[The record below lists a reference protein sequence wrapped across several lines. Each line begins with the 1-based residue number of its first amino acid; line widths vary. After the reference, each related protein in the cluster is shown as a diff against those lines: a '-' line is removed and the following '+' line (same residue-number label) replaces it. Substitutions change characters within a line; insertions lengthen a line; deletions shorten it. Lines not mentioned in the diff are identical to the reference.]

1 MGLHPVSEANASS
14 PFGSLSAAEF
24 YSLHSVA
31 HSSAYITN
39 PTGLKLFTQWWTP
52 LHRPP
57 LGLIA
62 VVHGFTGESSW
73 FLQLTS
79 VLFAKSGFLTCA
91 IDHQGHGF
99 SDGLTA
105 HIPNIN
111 LIVDDCISFFDDFRS
126 RHASSSS
133 LPSFLYSESL
143 GGAIALYI
151 TLRQKSKW
159 NGLILSGA
167 MCSISH
173 KFKPPWPLQHLLTL
187 AATLIPTWRVVPTRG
202 TIAGVSFKE
211 PWKRKLAFANP
222 NRTVGKPRAATA
234 YELVRVCEDLQSR
247 FEEVEV
253 PLMIVH
259 GGDDVVCDPSSVE
272 ELYMRCKSRD
282 KTIKIYPGM
291 WHQLIGES
299 EENVDFVFGDVL
311 EWIKNRSQNDA
322 VSNGEAIE
330 LKMKDIMKEVEGKVK
345 FSMADSTMMLLVQQ
359 AMDKAHEKIK
369 TKHGLLLRLNAISLF
384 YELAVLQLQSC
395 LNFVQQET
403 DNLESNH
410 EEVVRDLRK
419 IKDRLHHR
427 LLETELAILEK
438 DRELLERSENEAS
451 LRNVLESKET
461 ELVHLQDLERKRS
474 SCNEIGEEFSEL
486 KSSVDHQVMN
496 LRQKIETEYDGLGKE
511 ADDPSGVD
519 IDVLKGT
526 MDLAFNKMH
535 HAIFLSEL
543 GPIEQS
549 WRWSVERETMGLL
562 IKGFMSGLEEEKK
575 RVMMVVRDYE
585 LGFKDRV
592 CLIRREVE
600 CLESQIIIQRS
611 SSSPRAITTSSS
623 SVDCEVV
630 NDDKEE
636 EGEGE
641 EDSSNYPVSKLIKSH
656 ESIIRRKSEE
666 LVSPKIESIK
676 RQRSCNS
683 SSSKRAVDDIVSG
696 LDSLVCLNTKMF
708 EYFCYD
714 EDDDRCDEHEVVM
727 DDGLDDVWKK
737 VQKHRAVLSGN
748 EVEEKED
755 VEMKLMILEDTYLT
769 LLRGLLTDNKRLLV
783 EQEKMACLDKSLV
796 FDGYESLC
804 EDEVFR
810 QEVNLIIVREFL
822 REMSETVENHERV
835 KADNRRLFEEQGKW
849 ACLDTSPVFND
860 LEILREDEEC
870 RQEVD
875 WIIVRE
881 LLREFSETVE
891 NHERTEADNK
901 RLFEEQVKR
910 ACLDRSIVS
919 DDFEIL
925 REGEEFRQEVDSITV
940 TELLR
945 EVSETVDNQERIQA
959 NNKRLLEKEG
969 KMACLDTSLA
979 FDDFEILCEDGVF
992 RQEVDW
998 IVVRELLREVSETVE
1013 NLERIEAE
1021 NKRLLEEQ
1029 GKRACMEIFLVFDD
1043 FNFKIQERLKM
1054 ATLGLQNLGKNIDST
1069 MDYMAEL
1076 RRKESVYKT
1085 AFVLRCENLIKAETE
1100 VDLLGDQVDSL
1111 VKLLQKTLW
1120 TFHQHPLL
1128 LCNHSDVNIRSVEG
1142 CVDAIKKATKGDS
1155 RGLDKECCD
1164 AISGLTNDCLP
1175 IIFSGGPAI
1184 GLLVKAACTHKFDDA
1199 N

>member
-1 MGLHPVSEANASS
+1 MGLHPVSEANDSS

-24 YSLHSVA
+24 YSRHSVA

-91 IDHQGHGF
+91 IDHQGHGL

-126 RHASSSS
+126 RHSSS

-151 TLRQKSKW
+151 TLRQKSQW

-299 EENVDFVFGDVL
+299 EENVDLVFGDVL
-311 EWIKNRSQNDA
+311 KWITNRSQNDA
-322 VSNGEAIE
+322 VNNGQTMKK
-330 LKMKDIMKEVEGKVK
+330 KMKDIMKEVEGKVK

-474 SCNEIGEEFSEL
+474 SCNEIIGEEFSEL

-562 IKGFMSGLEEEKK
+562 IKGFMNGLEEEKK
-575 RVMMVVRDYE
+575 RVMMVVKDYE
-585 LGFKDRV
+585 LGFKDKV

-600 CLESQIIIQRS
+600 CLESQIIIHRS
-611 SSSPRAITTSSS
+611 SSASPRAITTTSS

-630 NDDKEE
+630 NDDKEEE

-683 SSSKRAVDDIVSG
+683 SSLKRTVDDIVAG

-714 EDDDRCDEHEVVM
+714 EDDDRCDEKEVVM

-737 VQKHRAVLSGN
+737 VQKHRSVACEN

-769 LLRGLLTDNKRLLV
+769 LLRGLLTDNKKLLV
-783 EQEKMACLDKSLV
+783 EQ
-796 FDGYESLC
+796 
-804 EDEVFR
+804 
-810 QEVNLIIVREFL
+810 
-822 REMSETVENHERV
+822 
-835 KADNRRLFEEQGKW
+835 GKR
-849 ACLDTSPVFND
+849 ACLDTS
-860 LEILREDEEC
+860 LKE
-870 RQEVD
+870 
-875 WIIVRE
+875 
-881 LLREFSETVE
+881 
-891 NHERTEADNK
+891 
-901 RLFEEQVKR
+901 VKR
-910 ACLDRSIVS
+910 ACLD
-919 DDFEIL
+919 
-925 REGEEFRQEVDSITV
+925 
-940 TELLR
+940 
-945 EVSETVDNQERIQA
+945 
-959 NNKRLLEKEG
+959 
-969 KMACLDTSLA
+969 TSLV
-979 FDDFEILCEDGVF
+979 FDDFEIIREDGLF

-1013 NLERIEAE
+1013 NLKRIEAE

-1029 GKRACMEIFLVFDD
+1029 GKRACMDISLVFDD
-1043 FNFKIQERLKM
+1043 FDFKIQERLKM
-1054 ATLGLQNLGKNIDST
+1054 ATLGLQNLEKNIDST

-1128 LCNHSDVNIRSVEG
+1128 LCNHSDISEIYIRSVEG

-1155 RGLDKECCD
+1155 RGLDKQCCD

-1184 GLLVKAACTHKFDDA
+1184 GLLVKAACTHKFDDV

>member
-1 MGLHPVSEANASS
+1 
-14 PFGSLSAAEF
+14 
-24 YSLHSVA
+24 
-31 HSSAYITN
+31 
-39 PTGLKLFTQWWTP
+39 
-52 LHRPP
+52 
-57 LGLIA
+57 
-62 VVHGFTGESSW
+62 
-73 FLQLTS
+73 
-79 VLFAKSGFLTCA
+79 
-91 IDHQGHGF
+91 
-99 SDGLTA
+99 
-105 HIPNIN
+105 
-111 LIVDDCISFFDDFRS
+111 
-126 RHASSSS
+126 
-133 LPSFLYSESL
+133 
-143 GGAIALYI
+143 
-151 TLRQKSKW
+151 
-159 NGLILSGA
+159 
-167 MCSISH
+167 
-173 KFKPPWPLQHLLTL
+173 
-187 AATLIPTWRVVPTRG
+187 
-202 TIAGVSFKE
+202 
-211 PWKRKLAFANP
+211 
-222 NRTVGKPRAATA
+222 
-234 YELVRVCEDLQSR
+234 
-247 FEEVEV
+247 
-253 PLMIVH
+253 
-259 GGDDVVCDPSSVE
+259 
-272 ELYMRCKSRD
+272 
-282 KTIKIYPGM
+282 
-291 WHQLIGES
+291 
-299 EENVDFVFGDVL
+299 
-311 EWIKNRSQNDA
+311 
-322 VSNGEAIE
+322 
-330 LKMKDIMKEVEGKVK
+330 MKDIMKEVEGKVK

-474 SCNEIGEEFSEL
+474 SCNEIIGEEFSEL

-496 LRQKIETEYDGLGKE
+496 LRQNIETEYDGLGKE

-562 IKGFMSGLEEEKK
+562 IKGFMNGLEEEKK
-575 RVMMVVRDYE
+575 RVMMVVKDYE
-585 LGFKDRV
+585 LGFKDMV

-600 CLESQIIIQRS
+600 CLESQIIIHRSS
-611 SSSPRAITTSSS
+611 SSSPRAITTTSS

-630 NDDKEE
+630 NDDKEEE

-683 SSSKRAVDDIVSG
+683 SSLKRAVDDIVAG

-714 EDDDRCDEHEVVM
+714 EDDDRCDEKEVVM

-737 VQKHRAVLSGN
+737 VQKHRSVACEN

-783 EQEKMACLDKSLV
+783 EQ
-796 FDGYESLC
+796 
-804 EDEVFR
+804 
-810 QEVNLIIVREFL
+810 
-822 REMSETVENHERV
+822 
-835 KADNRRLFEEQGKW
+835 GKK
-849 ACLDTSPVFND
+849 ACLDTSLVFD
-860 LEILREDEEC
+860 DFEILREDEEF

-881 LLREFSETVE
+881 LLREVSETVE
-891 NHERTEADNK
+891 
-901 RLFEEQVKR
+901 
-910 ACLDRSIVS
+910 
-919 DDFEIL
+919 
-925 REGEEFRQEVDSITV
+925 
-940 TELLR
+940 
-945 EVSETVDNQERIQA
+945 NQERIQA
-959 NNKRLLEKEG
+959 NNKRLLEKEV
-969 KMACLDTSLA
+969 KRACLDTSLVS
-979 FDDFEILCEDGVF
+979 DDFEIIREDGLF

-998 IVVRELLREVSETVE
+998 TVVRELLREVSETVE
-1013 NLERIEAE
+1013 NLEGVEAE

-1029 GKRACMEIFLVFDD
+1029 GKKTCMDISLVFDD
-1043 FNFKIQERLKM
+1043 FDFKIQERLKM
-1054 ATLGLQNLGKNIDST
+1054 AALGLQNLEKNIGST
-1069 MDYMAEL
+1069 MDYMAGL

-1128 LCNHSDVNIRSVEG
+1128 LCNHSDISEI
-1142 CVDAIKKATKGDS
+1142 CKMIKEVLYEDYKA
-1155 RGLDKECCD
+1155 
-1164 AISGLTNDCLP
+1164 N
-1175 IIFSGGPAI
+1175 
-1184 GLLVKAACTHKFDDA
+1184 
-1199 N
+1199 

>member
-1 MGLHPVSEANASS
+1 MGLHPVSEANDSS

-24 YSLHSVA
+24 YSRHSVA

-91 IDHQGHGF
+91 IDHQGHGL

-126 RHASSSS
+126 RHSSS

-151 TLRQKSKW
+151 TLRQKSQW

-299 EENVDFVFGDVL
+299 EENVDLVFGDVL
-311 EWIKNRSQNDA
+311 KWITNRSQNDA
-322 VSNGEAIE
+322 VNNGKK
-330 LKMKDIMKEVEGKVK
+330 KMKDIMKEVEGKVK

-474 SCNEIGEEFSEL
+474 SCNEIIGEEFSEL

-562 IKGFMSGLEEEKK
+562 IKGFMNGLEEEKK
-575 RVMMVVRDYE
+575 RVMMVVKDYE
-585 LGFKDRV
+585 LGFKDKV

-600 CLESQIIIQRS
+600 CLESQIIIHRS
-611 SSSPRAITTSSS
+611 SSASPRAITTTSS

-630 NDDKEE
+630 NDDKEEE

-683 SSSKRAVDDIVSG
+683 SSLKRTVDDIVAG

-714 EDDDRCDEHEVVM
+714 EDDDRCDEKEVVM

-737 VQKHRAVLSGN
+737 VQKHRSVACEN

-769 LLRGLLTDNKRLLV
+769 LLRGLLTDNKKLLV
-783 EQEKMACLDKSLV
+783 EQ
-796 FDGYESLC
+796 
-804 EDEVFR
+804 
-810 QEVNLIIVREFL
+810 
-822 REMSETVENHERV
+822 
-835 KADNRRLFEEQGKW
+835 GKR
-849 ACLDTSPVFND
+849 ACLDTSLVFD
-860 LEILREDEEC
+860 DFEILREDEEF

-881 LLREFSETVE
+881 LLREVSETVE
-891 NHERTEADNK
+891 
-901 RLFEEQVKR
+901 
-910 ACLDRSIVS
+910 
-919 DDFEIL
+919 
-925 REGEEFRQEVDSITV
+925 
-940 TELLR
+940 
-945 EVSETVDNQERIQA
+945 NQERIQA
-959 NNKRLLEKEG
+959 NNKRLLEKEV
-969 KMACLDTSLA
+969 KRACLDTSLV
-979 FDDFEILCEDGVF
+979 FDDFEIIREDGLF

-1013 NLERIEAE
+1013 NLKRIEAE

-1029 GKRACMEIFLVFDD
+1029 GKRACMDISLVFDD
-1043 FNFKIQERLKM
+1043 FDFKIQERLKM
-1054 ATLGLQNLGKNIDST
+1054 ATLGLQNLEKNIDST

-1155 RGLDKECCD
+1155 RGLDKQCCD

-1184 GLLVKAACTHKFDDA
+1184 GLLVKAACTHKFDDV

>member
-1 MGLHPVSEANASS
+1 
-14 PFGSLSAAEF
+14 
-24 YSLHSVA
+24 
-31 HSSAYITN
+31 
-39 PTGLKLFTQWWTP
+39 
-52 LHRPP
+52 
-57 LGLIA
+57 
-62 VVHGFTGESSW
+62 
-73 FLQLTS
+73 
-79 VLFAKSGFLTCA
+79 
-91 IDHQGHGF
+91 
-99 SDGLTA
+99 
-105 HIPNIN
+105 
-111 LIVDDCISFFDDFRS
+111 
-126 RHASSSS
+126 
-133 LPSFLYSESL
+133 
-143 GGAIALYI
+143 
-151 TLRQKSKW
+151 
-159 NGLILSGA
+159 
-167 MCSISH
+167 
-173 KFKPPWPLQHLLTL
+173 
-187 AATLIPTWRVVPTRG
+187 
-202 TIAGVSFKE
+202 
-211 PWKRKLAFANP
+211 
-222 NRTVGKPRAATA
+222 
-234 YELVRVCEDLQSR
+234 
-247 FEEVEV
+247 
-253 PLMIVH
+253 
-259 GGDDVVCDPSSVE
+259 
-272 ELYMRCKSRD
+272 
-282 KTIKIYPGM
+282 
-291 WHQLIGES
+291 
-299 EENVDFVFGDVL
+299 
-311 EWIKNRSQNDA
+311 
-322 VSNGEAIE
+322 
-330 LKMKDIMKEVEGKVK
+330 MKDIMKEVEGKVK

-474 SCNEIGEEFSEL
+474 SCNEIIGEEFSEL

-562 IKGFMSGLEEEKK
+562 IKGFMNGLEEEKK
-575 RVMMVVRDYE
+575 RVMMVVKDYE
-585 LGFKDRV
+585 LGFKDKV

-600 CLESQIIIQRS
+600 CLESQIIIHRS
-611 SSSPRAITTSSS
+611 SSASPRAITTTSS

-630 NDDKEE
+630 NDDKEEE

-683 SSSKRAVDDIVSG
+683 SSLKRTVDDIVAG

-714 EDDDRCDEHEVVM
+714 EDDDRCDEKEVVM

-737 VQKHRAVLSGN
+737 VQKHRSVACEN

-769 LLRGLLTDNKRLLV
+769 LLRGLLTDNKKLLV
-783 EQEKMACLDKSLV
+783 EQ
-796 FDGYESLC
+796 
-804 EDEVFR
+804 
-810 QEVNLIIVREFL
+810 
-822 REMSETVENHERV
+822 
-835 KADNRRLFEEQGKW
+835 GKR
-849 ACLDTSPVFND
+849 ACLDTSLVFD
-860 LEILREDEEC
+860 DFEILREDEEF

-881 LLREFSETVE
+881 LLREVSETVE
-891 NHERTEADNK
+891 
-901 RLFEEQVKR
+901 
-910 ACLDRSIVS
+910 
-919 DDFEIL
+919 
-925 REGEEFRQEVDSITV
+925 
-940 TELLR
+940 
-945 EVSETVDNQERIQA
+945 NQERIQA
-959 NNKRLLEKEG
+959 NNKRLLEKEV
-969 KMACLDTSLA
+969 KRACLDTSLV
-979 FDDFEILCEDGVF
+979 FDDFEIIREDGLF

-1013 NLERIEAE
+1013 NLKRIEAE

-1029 GKRACMEIFLVFDD
+1029 GKRACMDISLVFDD
-1043 FNFKIQERLKM
+1043 FDFKIQERLKM
-1054 ATLGLQNLGKNIDST
+1054 ATLGLQNLEKNIDST

-1128 LCNHSDVNIRSVEG
+1128 LCNHSDISEI
-1142 CVDAIKKATKGDS
+1142 CKMIKEVLYEDYKA
-1155 RGLDKECCD
+1155 
-1164 AISGLTNDCLP
+1164 N
-1175 IIFSGGPAI
+1175 
-1184 GLLVKAACTHKFDDA
+1184 
-1199 N
+1199 

>member
-1 MGLHPVSEANASS
+1 
-14 PFGSLSAAEF
+14 
-24 YSLHSVA
+24 
-31 HSSAYITN
+31 
-39 PTGLKLFTQWWTP
+39 
-52 LHRPP
+52 
-57 LGLIA
+57 
-62 VVHGFTGESSW
+62 
-73 FLQLTS
+73 
-79 VLFAKSGFLTCA
+79 
-91 IDHQGHGF
+91 
-99 SDGLTA
+99 
-105 HIPNIN
+105 
-111 LIVDDCISFFDDFRS
+111 
-126 RHASSSS
+126 
-133 LPSFLYSESL
+133 
-143 GGAIALYI
+143 
-151 TLRQKSKW
+151 
-159 NGLILSGA
+159 
-167 MCSISH
+167 
-173 KFKPPWPLQHLLTL
+173 
-187 AATLIPTWRVVPTRG
+187 
-202 TIAGVSFKE
+202 
-211 PWKRKLAFANP
+211 
-222 NRTVGKPRAATA
+222 
-234 YELVRVCEDLQSR
+234 
-247 FEEVEV
+247 
-253 PLMIVH
+253 
-259 GGDDVVCDPSSVE
+259 
-272 ELYMRCKSRD
+272 
-282 KTIKIYPGM
+282 
-291 WHQLIGES
+291 
-299 EENVDFVFGDVL
+299 
-311 EWIKNRSQNDA
+311 
-322 VSNGEAIE
+322 
-330 LKMKDIMKEVEGKVK
+330 
-345 FSMADSTMMLLVQQ
+345 MADSTMMLLVQQ

-384 YELAVLQLQSC
+384 YELAVLQLESC

-474 SCNEIGEEFSEL
+474 SCNEIIGEEFSEL

-496 LRQKIETEYDGLGKE
+496 LRQNIETEYDGLGKE

-562 IKGFMSGLEEEKK
+562 IKGFMNGLEEEKK
-575 RVMMVVRDYE
+575 RVMMVVKDYE

-600 CLESQIIIQRS
+600 CLESQIIIHRS
-611 SSSPRAITTSSS
+611 SSSPRAITTTSS

-636 EGEGE
+636 EEGEG

-683 SSSKRAVDDIVSG
+683 SSLKRGIDDIVAG
-696 LDSLVCLNTKMF
+696 LDSLMCLNTKMF

-714 EDDDRCDEHEVVM
+714 EDDDRCDDHEVVM

-737 VQKHRAVLSGN
+737 MQKHRSVACEN

-783 EQEKMACLDKSLV
+783 EQ
-796 FDGYESLC
+796 
-804 EDEVFR
+804 
-810 QEVNLIIVREFL
+810 
-822 REMSETVENHERV
+822 
-835 KADNRRLFEEQGKW
+835 GKK
-849 ACLDTSPVFND
+849 ACLDTSLVFD
-860 LEILREDEEC
+860 DFEILREDEEF

-881 LLREFSETVE
+881 LLREVSETVE
-891 NHERTEADNK
+891 
-901 RLFEEQVKR
+901 
-910 ACLDRSIVS
+910 
-919 DDFEIL
+919 
-925 REGEEFRQEVDSITV
+925 
-940 TELLR
+940 
-945 EVSETVDNQERIQA
+945 NQERIQA
-959 NNKRLLEKEG
+959 NNKRLLEKEV
-969 KMACLDTSLA
+969 KRACLDTSLVS
-979 FDDFEILCEDGVF
+979 DDFEIIREDGLF

-998 IVVRELLREVSETVE
+998 TVVRELLREVSETVE
-1013 NLERIEAE
+1013 NLEGVEAE

-1029 GKRACMEIFLVFDD
+1029 GKKTCMDISLVFDD
-1043 FNFKIQERLKM
+1043 FDFKIQERLKM
-1054 ATLGLQNLGKNIDST
+1054 AALGLQNLEKNIGST
-1069 MDYMAEL
+1069 MDYMAGL

-1128 LCNHSDVNIRSVEG
+1128 LCNHSDISEI
-1142 CVDAIKKATKGDS
+1142 CKMIKEVLYEDYKA
-1155 RGLDKECCD
+1155 
-1164 AISGLTNDCLP
+1164 N
-1175 IIFSGGPAI
+1175 
-1184 GLLVKAACTHKFDDA
+1184 
-1199 N
+1199 

>member
-1 MGLHPVSEANASS
+1 
-14 PFGSLSAAEF
+14 
-24 YSLHSVA
+24 
-31 HSSAYITN
+31 
-39 PTGLKLFTQWWTP
+39 
-52 LHRPP
+52 
-57 LGLIA
+57 
-62 VVHGFTGESSW
+62 
-73 FLQLTS
+73 
-79 VLFAKSGFLTCA
+79 
-91 IDHQGHGF
+91 
-99 SDGLTA
+99 
-105 HIPNIN
+105 
-111 LIVDDCISFFDDFRS
+111 
-126 RHASSSS
+126 
-133 LPSFLYSESL
+133 
-143 GGAIALYI
+143 
-151 TLRQKSKW
+151 
-159 NGLILSGA
+159 
-167 MCSISH
+167 
-173 KFKPPWPLQHLLTL
+173 
-187 AATLIPTWRVVPTRG
+187 
-202 TIAGVSFKE
+202 
-211 PWKRKLAFANP
+211 
-222 NRTVGKPRAATA
+222 
-234 YELVRVCEDLQSR
+234 
-247 FEEVEV
+247 
-253 PLMIVH
+253 
-259 GGDDVVCDPSSVE
+259 
-272 ELYMRCKSRD
+272 
-282 KTIKIYPGM
+282 
-291 WHQLIGES
+291 
-299 EENVDFVFGDVL
+299 
-311 EWIKNRSQNDA
+311 
-322 VSNGEAIE
+322 
-330 LKMKDIMKEVEGKVK
+330 MKDIMKEVEGKVK

-1128 LCNHSDVNIRSVEG
+1128 LCNHSDISEI
-1142 CVDAIKKATKGDS
+1142 CKMIKEVLCEDYKA
-1155 RGLDKECCD
+1155 
-1164 AISGLTNDCLP
+1164 N
-1175 IIFSGGPAI
+1175 
-1184 GLLVKAACTHKFDDA
+1184 
-1199 N
+1199 

>member
-1 MGLHPVSEANASS
+1 MGLHPVSEANDSS

-24 YSLHSVA
+24 YSRHSVA

-91 IDHQGHGF
+91 IDHQGHGL

-126 RHASSSS
+126 RHSSS

-151 TLRQKSKW
+151 TLRQKSQW

-299 EENVDFVFGDVL
+299 EENVDLVFGDVL
-311 EWIKNRSQNDA
+311 KWITNRSQNDA
-322 VSNGEAIE
+322 VNNGQTMKK
-330 LKMKDIMKEVEGKVK
+330 KMKDIMKEVEGKVK

-474 SCNEIGEEFSEL
+474 SCNEIIGEEFSEL

-562 IKGFMSGLEEEKK
+562 IKGFMNGLEEEKK
-575 RVMMVVRDYE
+575 RVMMVVKDYE
-585 LGFKDRV
+585 LGFKDKV

-600 CLESQIIIQRS
+600 CLESQIIIHRS
-611 SSSPRAITTSSS
+611 SSASPRAITTTSS

-630 NDDKEE
+630 NDDKEEE

-683 SSSKRAVDDIVSG
+683 SSLKRTVDDIVAG

-714 EDDDRCDEHEVVM
+714 EDDDRCDEKEVVM

-737 VQKHRAVLSGN
+737 VQKHRSVACEN

-769 LLRGLLTDNKRLLV
+769 LLRGLLTDNKKLLV
-783 EQEKMACLDKSLV
+783 EQ
-796 FDGYESLC
+796 
-804 EDEVFR
+804 
-810 QEVNLIIVREFL
+810 
-822 REMSETVENHERV
+822 
-835 KADNRRLFEEQGKW
+835 GKR
-849 ACLDTSPVFND
+849 ACLDTSLVFD
-860 LEILREDEEC
+860 DFEILREDEEF

-881 LLREFSETVE
+881 LLREVSETVE
-891 NHERTEADNK
+891 
-901 RLFEEQVKR
+901 
-910 ACLDRSIVS
+910 
-919 DDFEIL
+919 
-925 REGEEFRQEVDSITV
+925 
-940 TELLR
+940 
-945 EVSETVDNQERIQA
+945 NQERIQA
-959 NNKRLLEKEG
+959 NNKRLLEKEV
-969 KMACLDTSLA
+969 KRACLDTSLV
-979 FDDFEILCEDGVF
+979 FDDFEIIREDGLF

-1013 NLERIEAE
+1013 NLKRIEAE

-1029 GKRACMEIFLVFDD
+1029 GKRACMDISLVFDD
-1043 FNFKIQERLKM
+1043 FDFKIQERLKM
-1054 ATLGLQNLGKNIDST
+1054 ATLGLQNLEKNIDST

-1155 RGLDKECCD
+1155 RGLDKQCCD

-1184 GLLVKAACTHKFDDA
+1184 GLLVKAACTHKFDDV

>member
-1 MGLHPVSEANASS
+1 MGLHPVSEANDSS

-24 YSLHSVA
+24 YSRHSVA

-91 IDHQGHGF
+91 IDHQGHGL

-126 RHASSSS
+126 RHSSS

-151 TLRQKSKW
+151 TLRQKSQW

-299 EENVDFVFGDVL
+299 EENVDLVFGDVL
-311 EWIKNRSQNDA
+311 KWITNRSQNDA
-322 VSNGEAIE
+322 VNNGSKAKK
-330 LKMKDIMKEVEGKVK
+330 KMKDIMKEVEGKVK

-474 SCNEIGEEFSEL
+474 SCNEIIGEEFSEL

-562 IKGFMSGLEEEKK
+562 IKGFMNGLEEEKK
-575 RVMMVVRDYE
+575 RVMMVVKDYE
-585 LGFKDRV
+585 LGFKDKV

-600 CLESQIIIQRS
+600 CLESQIIIHRS
-611 SSSPRAITTSSS
+611 SSASPRAITTTSS

-630 NDDKEE
+630 NDDKEEE

-683 SSSKRAVDDIVSG
+683 SSLKRTVDDIVAG

-714 EDDDRCDEHEVVM
+714 EDDDRCDEKEVVM

-737 VQKHRAVLSGN
+737 VQKHRSVACEN

-769 LLRGLLTDNKRLLV
+769 LLRGLLTDNKKLLV
-783 EQEKMACLDKSLV
+783 EQ
-796 FDGYESLC
+796 
-804 EDEVFR
+804 
-810 QEVNLIIVREFL
+810 
-822 REMSETVENHERV
+822 
-835 KADNRRLFEEQGKW
+835 GKR
-849 ACLDTSPVFND
+849 ACLDTS
-860 LEILREDEEC
+860 LKE
-870 RQEVD
+870 
-875 WIIVRE
+875 
-881 LLREFSETVE
+881 
-891 NHERTEADNK
+891 
-901 RLFEEQVKR
+901 VKR
-910 ACLDRSIVS
+910 ACLD
-919 DDFEIL
+919 
-925 REGEEFRQEVDSITV
+925 
-940 TELLR
+940 
-945 EVSETVDNQERIQA
+945 
-959 NNKRLLEKEG
+959 
-969 KMACLDTSLA
+969 TSLV
-979 FDDFEILCEDGVF
+979 FDDFEIIREDGLF

-1013 NLERIEAE
+1013 NLKRIEAE

-1029 GKRACMEIFLVFDD
+1029 GKRACMDISLVFDD
-1043 FNFKIQERLKM
+1043 FDFKIQERLKM
-1054 ATLGLQNLGKNIDST
+1054 ATLGLQNLEKNIDST

-1155 RGLDKECCD
+1155 RGLDKQCCD

-1184 GLLVKAACTHKFDDA
+1184 GLLVKAACTHKFDDV